1 MKRLATL
8 FMLVLCFALSSP
20 TWGAPQFTQRGE
32 IVLAE
37 YGFGNR
43 WTDVS
48 QRVASL
54 ARGDVL
60 SFRVDDATLGV
71 SSPPGA
77 QNSLRILVLTPS
89 SQIRWL
95 IFRENQDVD
104 LRGYTFS
111 TASAGELRI
120 VRATYG
126 TSVRSN
132 DVTKRLNSQ
141 IRDGKISMQVNNT
154 TMGGDPDHDRPKT
167 LTLTYSVDGREDRV
181 SVAEFGYLNLPGDTV
196 GNRSDIRIIRATYG
210 TNVRSN
216 DVTNRLVSQIRDG
229 RISMPVNNTTMGGDP
244 DHDRPKTLTVTY
256 SVDGREDRVSVA
268 EFGYLNLPR
277 DIVGGRNDLRIIR
290 ATYGTNVR
298 SNDVTNHLISQ
309 IRDGQISMLVDNA
322 TMGGDPDHDRP
333 KTLTVIYTVNG
344 REDEVS
350 VAEFG
355 YLSLPRDTGGYYGSE
370 LRIIRAT
377 YGTSVRS
384 NDVTKRLTSQIRD
397 GKISMQVNNTTMGG
411 DPDHDRPKTLTVT
424 YSVDGREDRVSV
436 AEFGYLN
443 LPGDSYSSGSRLI
456 SSGTQLSIRT
466 NEAIDSKTARD
477 GQRFSAVME
486 QDVLDKTGALA
497 VPKGSDV
504 ELVIRG
510 TEGSELVLDI
520 DSIIVSGRRYNVS
533 TEDLE
538 RKGREGIGANKRTA
552 TMVGGGAVI
561 GAIIGGIVGG
571 GKGAAIGAAI
581 GAAGGAGAQ
590 VMTKGKDVNVPS
602 ETVLSFRLEQ
612 DLYLVPQP

>member
-8 FMLVLCFALSSP
+8 FVLCLCFALSAP
-20 TWGAPQFTQRGE
+20 AWGAPQFSQRGE

-37 YGFGNR
+37 YGYGNR

-54 ARGDVL
+54 AHGDVL

-71 SSPPGA
+71 SSTPGA
-77 QNSLRILVLTPS
+77 QNNLRILVLTPS
-89 SQIRWL
+89 SQVRWL
-95 IFRENQDVD
+95 TFRENQDVN

-111 TASAGELRI
+111 TASAGEL
-120 VRATYG
+120 
-126 TSVRSN
+126 
-132 DVTKRLNSQ
+132 
-141 IRDGKISMQVNNT
+141 
-154 TMGGDPDHDRPKT
+154 
-167 LTLTYSVDGREDRV
+167 
-181 SVAEFGYLNLPGDTV
+181 
-196 GNRSDIRIIRATYG
+196 RIIRATYG

-216 DVTNRLVSQIRDG
+216 DVTNRLNSLIRDG
-229 RISMPVNNTTMGGDP
+229 QLSTQVNNTTMGGDP

-256 SVDGREDRVSVA
+256 SIDGREDRVSVA

-277 DIVGGRNDLRIIR
+277 DTVGYRNDLRIIR
-290 ATYGTNVR
+290 ATYGTSVRSNDVTSRLNSLIRDGQLSTQVNNTTMGGDPDHDRPKTLTVTYSADGREDRVSVAEFGYLSLPRDTGSNYRSDLRIIRANYGTNVR
-298 SNDVTNHLISQ
+298 SNDVTNRLNSL
-309 IRDGQISMLVDNA
+309 IRDGQLSTQVNNT

-344 REDEVS
+344 REDQVS

-355 YLSLPRDTGGYYGSE
+355 YLSLPRDTGSNYRSD
-370 LRIIRAT
+370 LRVIRAT

-384 NDVTKRLTSQIRD
+384 NDVTNRLNSLIRD
-397 GKISMQVNNTTMGG
+397 GQLSTQVNNTTMGG

-424 YSVDGREDRVSV
+424 YSVDGREDRISV
-436 AEFGYLN
+436 AEGGYLK
-443 LPGDSYSSGSRLI
+443 LPGGSFGSRLI

-466 NEAIDSKTARD
+466 NEAIDSKTARE

-486 QDVLDKTGALA
+486 QDVLDNTGALA

-504 ELVIRG
+504 ELVIRS
-510 TEGSELVLDI
+510 TEGSDLVLDI
-520 DSIIVSGRRYNVS
+520 DSMIVSGRRYNVS

-538 RKGREGIGANKRTA
+538 RKSREGIGANKRTA

-561 GAIIGGIVGG
+561 GAVIGAIVGG
-571 GKGAAIGAAI
+571 GKGAAIGAVI

-590 VMTKGKDVNVPS
+590 VMTKGKEVSVPS